1 MKKGQKYIRIATI
14 AAFCLV
20 LVITGI
26 RFQNGVPENPITEAE
41 AASAMFTSAQD
52 LLYDED
58 ILSEIDNANISAGKT
73 QEEIE
78 DEQQKE
84 DDKKSEEKN
93 EQSENHKNEKND
105 TDKPKDRTSPGKVL
119 DDGNIWDS
127 SRFDLSNGPL
137 DVSDILDIKDHLP
150 GDDEDGDGVP
160 GFDPGRQ
167 DGDEEDGNLEKYFE
181 TSIIQGDILD
191 EEDYTFTITHL
202 KPELTVS
209 GIAVT
214 VNGSEKT
221 YSGQTKGFEIKLA
234 EGQNTIL
241 VEVVYF
247 DGKNYIT
254 ASKAY
259 TVYYSKGDRVLI
271 ITNLHD
277 CTTPQEEIDFTAYG
291 MKGTKRLEATVK
303 VNGREISGKHDSF
316 TTALEAGENKIS
328 ISAGGRTD
336 RVTEV
341 YTVIYQADA
350 FKITTTISDTVI
362 TNDTKQPM
370 HIREEVIYKGE
381 SEDYKFKVN
390 LHKETGKE
398 KIRQVKFDDKVVK
411 PGGDGYYHGTIS
423 QRHWK
428 YIWIF
433 YTDSDGN
440 DQSYKYIIMLKRAP
454 EATPED
460 KQPTIYAQV
469 EIQDQIF
476 NLENGMLFKNPDII
490 TNITALSWN
499 NEQLYYNNFDV
510 RVNGRKISQPMAQT
524 GAWFG
529 YNTYLTEEGENTIS
543 VTVTDYDG
551 YTATKTWKVYYEKG
565 NVRVKFS
572 MEATTIGLGYLIP
585 PTYIEVPGGSS
596 LTDIMRIA
604 LEEYGYTYQDNG
616 GHYLAS
622 IGKPG
627 ICNGYS
633 VDPELMKLIIDDGLD
648 EGSGFSPKPASMDS
662 LGEFDF
668 YRWSGWMYSYNGKY
682 PGYGIDV
689 CKPQDG
695 SVVRFRYTLALGK
708 DIGGFSA
715 AAGGGYGASDHNFYK
730 EW

>member
-1 MKKGQKYIRIATI
+1 MKKRQQYIRIATV

-20 LVITGI
+20 LAITGT
-26 RFQNGVPENPITEAE
+26 RFQSGVPENPITEAE
-41 AASAMFTSAQD
+41 AASAMLTSAQE

-78 DEQQKE
+78 KEQQE
-84 DDKKSEEKN
+84 EDKKESEKKD
-93 EQSENHKNEKND
+93 EQSENPKNEKND
-105 TDKPKDRTSPGKVL
+105 RDNPKDETSPGKVL
-119 DDGNIWDS
+119 EDGEFWDS
-127 SRFDLSNGPL
+127 SKFDLSNGSL
-137 DVSDILDIKDHLP
+137 DVSQILDIKDHIP
-150 GDDEDGDGVP
+150 GDGAEGDGNAAIDM
-160 GFDPGRQ
+160 GSQEGA
-167 DGDEEDGNLEKYFE
+167 EEDEAIEKYFE
-181 TSIIQGDILD
+181 TSIIQGDIVD
-191 EEDYTFTITHL
+191 YEDYTFTITHL

-209 GIAVT
+209 GVAIS
-214 VNGSEKT
+214 VNDSEAT
-221 YSGQTKGFEIKLA
+221 YSGQTTGFEIKLA

-241 VEVVYF
+241 IEVVYF
-247 DGKNYIT
+247 DGENYIT

-259 TVYYSKGDRVLI
+259 TVYYSKGDNALI
-271 ITNLHD
+271 ITDLHD
-277 CTTPQEEIDFTAYG
+277 YTTPQEQIDFTAYG
-291 MKGTKRLEATVK
+291 MKGTKRLDATVK
-303 VNGREISGKHDSF
+303 VNGREISGKNDSF
-316 TTALEAGENKIS
+316 TATLEAGENKIT
-328 ISAGGRTD
+328 ISAGGITD
-336 RVTEV
+336 RVTEE

-362 TNDTKQPM
+362 TNDTRQAM
-370 HIREEVIYKGE
+370 HIREEVIYNGE
-381 SEDYKFKVN
+381 SEEYKFKVS
-390 LHKETGKE
+390 LHQETGKE
-398 KIRQVKFDDKVVK
+398 KIRQVKLDSKAIK
-411 PGGDGYYHGTIS
+411 ISGDGYYHITIS
-423 QRHWK
+423 QRQWK

-440 DQSYKYIIMLKRAP
+440 DQSYKYIIMLKRSP
-454 EATPED
+454 EATPAD

-469 EIQDQIF
+469 EIQDKIYD
-476 NLENGMLFKNPDII
+476 LENGMTFKNPDIM

-499 NEQLYYNNFDV
+499 NEQLYYNNFEV

-529 YNTYLTEEGENTIS
+529 YNTYLTEEGENSIS

-572 MEATTIGLGYLIP
+572 MEATTVGLGYLIP

-596 LTDIMRIA
+596 LTEIMRIA

-616 GHYLAS
+616 GYYLAS
-622 IGKPG
+622 VGKEG

-633 VDPELMKLIIDDGLD
+633 IDSELMELIIDDGMD
-648 EGSGFSPKPASMDS
+648 EGSGFSPEPASMDS

-682 PGYGIDV
+682 PGYGINV

-695 SVVRFRYTLALGK
+695 SVIRFRYTLALGK

-715 AAGGGYGASDHNFYK
+715 DMGGGYGATDHNFYK

>member
-1 MKKGQKYIRIATI
+1 MKNRQKYIRIATI
-14 AAFCLV
+14 AAFCL
-20 LVITGI
+20 LLGITGI
-26 RFQNGVPENPITEAE
+26 RFQQGVPENPIEEAE
-41 AASAMFTSAQD
+41 AASAMFTSAKD

-73 QEEIE
+73 QEQI
-78 DEQQKE
+78 DEQEQKK
-84 DDKKSEEKN
+84 DDNKSEEEN
-93 EQSENHKNEKND
+93 DQSENQRNEKENQKD
-105 TDKPKDRTSPGKVL
+105 PKDDTAPGKVL
-119 DDGNIWDS
+119 DDGDTWDS
-127 SRFDLSNGPL
+127 SRFDLSKGPL
-137 DVSDILDIKDHLP
+137 DISQILDIKDHIP
-150 GDDEDGDGVP
+150 GDDEGGTLPDINP
-160 GFDPGRQ
+160 GTSEGT
-167 DGDEEDGNLEKYFE
+167 DEEGKIEKYFE
-181 TSIIQGDILD
+181 TSIIQGDILED
-191 EEDYTFTITHL
+191 EDYTFTITHL

-209 GIAVT
+209 GIAVS
-214 VNGSEKT
+214 VNDEEKT
-221 YSGQTKGFEIKLA
+221 YSGDTTGFEIKLA
-234 EGQNTIL
+234 EGQNRIL
-241 VEVVYF
+241 IEAVYF

-254 ASKAY
+254 ASKTY
-259 TVYYSKGDRVLI
+259 TIYYSKGDKVLI

-277 CTTPQEEIDFTAYG
+277 HTTPQEEIDFTAYG

-303 VNGREISGKHDSF
+303 VNGREISGRNDSF
-316 TTALEAGENKIS
+316 TAKLEAGENKIS
-328 ISAGGRTD
+328 VSAGGRTD
-336 RVTEV
+336 RVTET

-362 TNDTKQPM
+362 TNDTKQLM
-370 HIREEVIYKGE
+370 YQREEVIYRGE
-381 SEDYKFKVN
+381 SENYKFKVN
-390 LHKETGKE
+390 LHKETGAE
-398 KIRQVKFDDKVVK
+398 KIRQVKFEDKAIK
-411 PGGDGYYHGTIS
+411 AAADGYYHVNIS

-440 DQSYKYIIMLKRAP
+440 DQSYKYIIMLKRSA

-469 EIQDQIF
+469 EIQDTIF
-476 NLENGMLFKNPDII
+476 NLENGMQFKNPDII

-499 NEQLYYNNFDV
+499 NEQLYYNNFSV
-510 RVNGRKISQPMAQT
+510 RVNGMEIKQPVAQT
-524 GAWFG
+524 DAWFG
-529 YNTYLTEEGENTIS
+529 YNTYLTREGENTIS

-572 MEATTIGLGYLIP
+572 MEATTVGLGYLIP

-604 LEEYGYTYQDNG
+604 LEQYGYTYQDSDG
-616 GHYLAS
+616 YYLAS
-622 IGKPG
+622 VGKKG
-627 ICNGYS
+627 ICNGFS
-633 VDPELMKLIIDDGLD
+633 IDQELMELIIEDGMD
-648 EGSGFSPKPASMDS
+648 EGSGFSPEPASMDS

-682 PGYGIDV
+682 PGYGINA

-695 SVVRFRYTLALGK
+695 AVIRFRYTLALGK

-715 AAGGGYGASDHNFYK
+715 AAGSGYGASDRNYYK